1 MRSTLSEAARKF
13 RERAT
18 KRNKTASTPAPA
30 PARTMGKQQ
39 DPTTPKSPFTRRRLV
54 GKSARGSPLVEARK
68 GQPSPPK
75 SHDKTATAARNA
87 GAQSS
92 KEAGPG
98 DDVPGRRPQPDRVPR
113 PARREAPPRAGAADV
128 RGLDLAA
135 LGVGLGDA
143 HAARAV
149 RRPHE
154 LRARRRVAQ
163 LRQEVGVDV
172 DEQPVDEVVHRGSFE
187 ARPSRGRAAASRR
200 RGAFRRGPATGD
212 GAGFCPT
219 AAARRTEE

>member
-1 MRSTLSEAARKF
+1 
-13 RERAT
+13 
-18 KRNKTASTPAPA
+18 
-30 PARTMGKQQ
+30 MGKQQ

-68 GQPSPPK
+68 GQPASPPK

-92 KEAGPG
+92 KEKTVTGHKVTTTASGS
-98 DDVPGRRPQPDRVPR
+98 
-113 PARREAPPRAGAADV
+113 AAAAAPPVDATEFGLLVELWSSNSDGCVARAADV